1 MFCECTC
8 IKDKEETMI
17 VTKQDL
23 QEYLQ
28 ADYVAQYGNEKS
40 TFLRSMNPV
49 YRMKRL
55 LRIYEYR
62 LNNAHKSVFHR
73 VAALIA
79 KIRYKRVS
87 RTLCSEISP
96 NVFGKGLQIWHGTR
110 IIVNGHA
117 KVGKNCSI
125 SSGVVIG
132 QAHDQCPT
140 IGNHV
145 QLNINATVIGGIDI
159 ADGTVVGANALVV
172 KDIPQPYTVWG
183 GAG

>member
-1 MFCECTC
+1 
-8 IKDKEETMI
+8 MI

-73 VAALIA
+73 ELPH
-79 KIRYKRVS
+79 
-87 RTLCSEISP
+87 L
-96 NVFGKGLQIWHGTR
+96 
-110 IIVNGHA
+110 
-117 KVGKNCSI
+117 
-125 SSGVVIG
+125 
-132 QAHDQCPT
+132 
-140 IGNHV
+140 
-145 QLNINATVIGGIDI
+145 
-159 ADGTVVGANALVV
+159 
-172 KDIPQPYTVWG
+172 
-183 GAG
+183 